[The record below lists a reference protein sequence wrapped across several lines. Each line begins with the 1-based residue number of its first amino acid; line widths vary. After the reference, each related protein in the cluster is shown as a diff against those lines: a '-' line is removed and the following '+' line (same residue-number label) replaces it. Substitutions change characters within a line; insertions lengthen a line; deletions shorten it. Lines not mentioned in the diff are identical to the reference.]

1 MKIFRFFGKMIGAVL
16 VLVFIFSM
24 FLSIF
29 LLAFTTQLFNP
40 DFYMEVFEEQEFFDQ
55 LPGIAATQIRY
66 SMTYNPCLEDPDMCE
81 NDGPPEEGGEGGPP
95 SYFQALSEDDW
106 ETLLMELLPEDWLE
120 NQVDDLIH
128 NLIESIRTG
137 SEDIPVGISL
147 LELKEHLT
155 GESGVEAITGVMKA
169 QPECTQDDLLEITRI
184 LEGSEES
191 GTDFLSCSP
200 GDEFL
205 DNYAPQIE
213 VMLKRSLED
222 IPEEIDLAKGLQG
235 KEISIDA
242 LDIELPLTV
251 IINYVRWMILVSP
264 LLNLLLLLVIAFLAV
279 HSFKGL
285 AGWWGYPT
293 AIAGLLATGLA
304 SLVGPAANFLI
315 DKFGFDSP
323 MPGLHEDLI
332 DAASGLALEIIH
344 VIFTQAR
351 NYALIV
357 TGVGLTIIIVA
368 SVLKGRAPKP
378 DQDQDTEPETG
389 DEEPIPDDDLGE
401 AAPQDQEQ
409 PSPPEEE
416 DSEAEEEDSK
426 KDDASEKDDAQDQ
439 DQEEPSPPEEEDSEV
454 EVKDPNKDDDSE
466 KDAPQDQVQEGD

>member
-1 MKIFRFFGKMIGAVL
+1 
-16 VLVFIFSM
+16 
-24 FLSIF
+24 
-29 LLAFTTQLFNP
+29 
-40 DFYMEVFEEQEFFDQ
+40 
-55 LPGIAATQIRY
+55 
-66 SMTYNPCLEDPDMCE
+66 MCE

-106 ETLLMELLPEDWLE
+106 QTLLMELLPEDWLE

-147 LELKEHLT
+147 QELKEHLT

-191 GTDFLSCSP
+191 GKDFLSCSP
-200 GDEFL
+200 GEEFL

-242 LDIELPLTV
+242 LNIELPLTV
-251 IINYVRWMILVSP
+251 IINFGRWMILVSP
-264 LLNLLLLLVIAFLAV
+264 LFNLLLLLVIAFLAV
-279 HSFKGL
+279 HSFKALGP
-285 AGWWGYPT
+285 WWGYPT
-293 AIAGLLATGLA
+293 AIAGLLATALA

-332 DAASGLALEIIH
+332 DAASGLALELIH

-378 DQDQDTEPETG
+378 QQDQDSEQEVG
-389 DEEPIPDDDLGE
+389 DEESIPDDDLGE
-401 AAPQDQEQ
+401 ATPKDQDQEQ
-409 PSPPEEE
+409 PSPPEDEE
-416 DSEAEEEDSK
+416 SEIEEEGSK
-426 KDDASEKDDAQDQ
+426 A
-439 DQEEPSPPEEEDSEV
+439 
-454 EVKDPNKDDDSE
+454 DDDSE
-466 KDAPQDQVQEGD
+466 EDALPDQAQEEITPPENEDEALEEEKGEDNNTGEESTSEPPQEDQNQNSDPDDNTED